1 MKEFLLS
8 QIAPILATAIVAIL
22 VAIIKKIG
30 EKVIEFI
37 SIKSKEVE
45 QKITASG
52 HAQDLQ
58 TAKECWDIIEEKFRI
73 TENAKE
79 ILGSKADEF
88 DKLLL
93 QRVPGLSQQN
103 LDDLRQAIAG
113 EVNKGKEAL
122 ATNNVVDQT
131 ADIAPLQAQISTLQT
146 ENDNLKNTLNQITQL
161 TSTNSPVNVVQETTE
176 PLQ

>member
-1 MKEFLLS
+1 MQDFMLS
-8 QIAPILATAIVAIL
+8 QIAPIIATAIVGIL

-58 TAKECWDIIEEKFRI
+58 TAKEVWNIIEEKFRI

-79 ILGSKADEF
+79 VLDTKANEF

-122 ATNNVVDQT
+122 TTNTTTDQS
-131 ADIAPLQAQISTLQT
+131 ADIAALQEKNSNLQA

-161 TSTNSPVNVVQETTE
+161 TSVNTPINPVQEITE